1 MRLFFRRLWARI
13 VFQYQTRRDVAERG
27 VSAVGLAALSHV
39 LYQAQPPIGSIGG
52 QPAYPSD
59 WRPFILIAL
68 FCAALY
74 NTTLG
79 YFLAIALAMWPLWTL
94 SPYLASLFLAVAVLA
109 QSPIL
114 RRLPWTLL
122 VTAAPM
128 LAWNLLSALG
138 PLMAGMTLG
147 PGGGFWVGALAALW
161 LKVAGGMAGH
171 STDLLTLHQQ
181 PILLSTVSARYTGQ
195 TSLDT
200 LRLIVEPFNT
210 GRSSL
215 LLLDVLQ
222 VLLWGLAGALVGWL
236 RQRLWAERR
245 PWLNLIVSLL
255 AGALLIW
262 FSIFAIPI
270 WLQLEPLALLWSD
283 PWLTVGILV
292 TALIAGSTYAA
303 RYVLNRPAR
312 RAKVRVLPVKFQPSP
327 GGEPGSDPASQSVTA
342 NPAITPSNDKDDD
355 VIMLELD

>member
-13 VFQYQTRRDVAERG
+13 VFQYQTRRDVVERG
-27 VSAVGLAALSHV
+27 VSAVGLAALSQV
-39 LYQAQPPIGSIGG
+39 LYQAR
-52 QPAYPSD
+52 PAYPSD
-59 WRPFILIAL
+59 WLPFILIAL

-79 YFLAIALAMWPLWTL
+79 YFLAVALAMWPLWTL

-122 VTAAPM
+122 ITATPM
-128 LAWNLLSALG
+128 LAWNLISGIG

-147 PGGGFWVGALAALW
+147 PGGGFWVGALSALW

-171 STDLLTLHQQ
+171 STGLLALHQQ
-181 PILLSTVSARYTGQ
+181 PIFFNAISARYTGQ
-195 TSLDT
+195 NSLDT
-200 LRLIVEPFNT
+200 LKLIVEPFNT

-236 RQRLWAERR
+236 RRQLWAERR

-262 FSIFAIPI
+262 FSIFALPI
-270 WLQLEPLALLWSD
+270 WLQLGPLALLWSD
-283 PWLTVGILV
+283 PWLSLGILAA
-292 TALIAGSTYAA
+292 ALIAGATYAA
-303 RYVLNRPAR
+303 RYILNRPAR
-312 RAKVRVLPVKFQPSP
+312 RSKMRILPVKFQPSSV
-327 GGEPGSDPASQSVTA
+327 GGAESDPASQTVTA
-342 NPAITPSNDKDDD
+342 NPSISNDKDDD

>member
-1 MRLFFRRLWARI
+1 MKLFFRRLWART

-27 VSAVGLAALSHV
+27 VSAVGLAVLSHV
-39 LYQAQPPIGSIGG
+39 LYQAQPV
-52 QPAYPSD
+52 YPSD

-79 YFLAIALAMWPLWTL
+79 YFLAVALAMWPLWTL
-94 SPYLASLFLAVAVLA
+94 SPHLASLFLAAAVLA

-122 VTAAPM
+122 VTATPM
-128 LAWNLLSALG
+128 LAWNLISGLG

-181 PILLSTVSARYTGQ
+181 PILISAISVRYTSQ

-262 FSIFAIPI
+262 FSIFALPV
-270 WLQLEPLALLWSD
+270 WLQLEPPALLWSD
-283 PWLTVGILV
+283 AWLSVGILA
-292 TALIAGSTYAA
+292 TALIAGLTYAA
-303 RYVLNRPAR
+303 RYLLNRPAR
-312 RAKVRVLPVKFQPSP
+312 RSKVRILPVKFQPSP
-327 GGEPGSDPASQSVTA
+327 DGGPGSDPASQTVSA
-342 NPAITPSNDKDDD
+342 NPSISNDKDDD